1 MQDRSISRFALS
13 IAAAGLVAVCAWAA
27 PGGAQAQPQGAAE
40 FPQRPVTLVVPYA
53 TGGPTDAMAR
63 AIAAALRQQLGQ
75 TVIVENRAGAGANLG
90 AEHVARA
97 APDGYTIMLGTPAPL
112 AINVS
117 LFRKI
122 NYHPLRDFA
131 PVIHIGS
138 IPNVLAVHPKVPAG
152 NLKELLAYAKANPG
166 KLNFASSGNGATS
179 HLAGVLFNRM
189 AGTDLQHVPYK
200 GTGPAM
206 IDLLGGQ
213 VDMTFTDVL
222 TALPHLRAGKLKAI
236 GMASATRSQ
245 VLPDV
250 PTLAEQGLSG
260 YDSSVF
266 FGVVAPART
275 PEPVLMKLNQA
286 MRGALDD
293 AVVSKLLLDQGLQRA
308 RDTAPQAFSAFLKT
322 EVDKWAEVVKSSG
335 AQVD

>member
-1 MQDRSISRFALS
+1 MQRRSISRLALS
-13 IAAAGLVAVCAWAA
+13 AAAGALLLTAGMGPAMRAA
-27 PGGAQAQPQGAAE
+27 HAQPAAAD

-63 AIAAALRQQLGQ
+63 AIAAALRVQLGQ
-75 TVIVENRAGAGANLG
+75 PVIVENRAGASANLG

-112 AINVS
+112 AVNVS

-131 PVIHIGS
+131 PIIHIGS

-152 NLKELLAYAKANPG
+152 NMKELIAYAKANPG
-166 KLNFASSGNGATS
+166 KLNFASSGNGASS

-189 AGTDLQHVPYK
+189 AGTDLLHVPYK
-200 GTGPAM
+200 GTGPAI

-222 TALPHLRAGKLKAI
+222 SALQHIRAGKLKAI
-236 GMASATRSQ
+236 GMASAARSS

-250 PTLAEQGLSG
+250 PTLAEQGLAG

-275 PEPVLMKLNQA
+275 PEPVLLKLNQA
-286 MRGALDD
+286 LRGALDD

-308 RDTAPQAFSAFLKT
+308 RDTSPRAFGEFMKE